1 MGRKES
7 ALGKALD
14 LARSILHD
22 ESCFITSGDIDRFEE
37 NPQGPQGHPLLVE
50 CKRLPVARDGE
61 KLRDLRALPDGTL
74 CLLWS
79 KNLGCDRDPAL
90 PQELRVQLGDDSYTL
105 GFKQPMIGLNG
116 TIVGFIE
123 RRPIINK
130 FWFDYQSHGDD
141 RQAMLCI
148 GEREI
153 PNTRGRLYGRRWTLE
168 GSRLRLVQGRPG
180 PDPDNANNGARW
192 KETLY
197 DIDDSG
203 GCLKEIE
210 RSVPNPARI
219 QQLLDWEP
227 PPIKL
232 GNGRSA
238 YRQQMPG
245 KLVYGWCVEKVAG
258 PRFERISDLFQ
269 REGRWH
275 YWGQTGNHLF
285 LMELPPA
292 PKKK

>member
-1 MGRKES
+1 M
-7 ALGKALD
+7 
-14 LARSILHD
+14 
-22 ESCFITSGDIDRFEE
+22 
-37 NPQGPQGHPLLVE
+37 
-50 CKRLPVARDGE
+50 PVARDGE

-130 FWFDYQSHGDD
+130 FWFDYQVMATTGKRCCASANGKF
-141 RQAMLCI
+141 
-148 GEREI
+148 
-153 PNTRGRLYGRRWTLE
+153 PTLE
-168 GSRLRLVQGRPG
+168 DVSTAAGGLWKDLACASCKVGR
-180 PDPDNANNGARW
+180 ARIPTTQIMARDG
-192 KETLY
+192 KKTLY

-219 QQLLDWEP
+219 QQLLR
-227 PPIKL
+227 L
-232 GNGRSA
+232 GAPADQTWKRAFRLPADGWKACLRLVRRESGGTAFRTHLRSLSA
-238 YRQQMPG
+238 
-245 KLVYGWCVEKVAG
+245 
-258 PRFERISDLFQ
+258 
-269 REGRWH
+269 
-275 YWGQTGNHLF
+275 
-285 LMELPPA
+285 
-292 PKKK
+292 